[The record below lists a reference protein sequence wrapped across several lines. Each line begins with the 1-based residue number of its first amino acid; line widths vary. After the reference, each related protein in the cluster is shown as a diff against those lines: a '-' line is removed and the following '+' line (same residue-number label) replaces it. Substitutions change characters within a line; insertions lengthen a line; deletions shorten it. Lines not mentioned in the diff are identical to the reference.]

1 MLSCFGESHK
11 TAHAAGTLAHNH
23 HCTDVVWCDR
33 GGGTSWSHPKVRGW
47 GSGCPFLSPSPDVG
61 LGPPTPT
68 WPWVSSLWPRPC
80 GVQAWA
86 RSDSWAQ
93 RRGYWPPLS
102 PAAKFKV
109 GQHEP
114 GQWALIGGEGLLP
127 TSRRPQH
134 RDPGHSPLDRTWHER
149 VPQPPTS
156 STWAQFAFVCRFRC
170 W

>member
-1 MLSCFGESHK
+1 MGKATKQHTRQGPWPTITTARTLCGVTGEGALPGHTPRCEAGGVAAHSCPQAQMS
-11 TAHAAGTLAHNH
+11 AW
-23 HCTDVVWCDR
+23 D
-33 GGGTSWSHPKVRGW
+33 
-47 GSGCPFLSPSPDVG
+47 
-61 LGPPTPT
+61 PPTPT